1 MKNTVRIV
9 LLLVI
14 VPWLFSC
21 AVNPVTGK
29 AEFMLLSDEDEIK
42 MGQQTDPEIK
52 RMYGV
57 YTDHDLEV
65 YVASLGNQMA
75 RISHRPNL
83 NYEFKIMDSPAINAF
98 AVPGGYV
105 YLTRGILA
113 YLDNESQLAGV
124 IGHEIGHITARHSA
138 QQYSKAQLAQ
148 VGLGLGAMV
157 SENFAGLAQLAGQ
170 GLSLLF
176 LKFSRDNERQ
186 ADQLGVEYSSKV
198 GFDAREMG
206 HFFETLDRMQDDNKG
221 GLPFFLTTHPNPENR
236 VGAVKLAAEKWQ
248 KSLGLTDPKI
258 NRNSYLTMIN
268 GIVFGN
274 DPRQG
279 FVENNVFYHPGMQF
293 MFPVPGGWQLS
304 NLPSEV
310 QMASQDKRAAIV
322 FLPGSEATPK
332 AEAKKFIA
340 ESQAAVFSSQDV
352 VVNGFTGHAL
362 TSGVVTQSGTVKILS
377 YFIKKD
383 SYLFVFHGIT
393 SEQEF
398 DSYQATFKQTM
409 TGFKALRDSAK
420 LGVQPDR
427 IRLEKTSSKM
437 SLSTALTQMGTAGS
451 DLEKVALINGRELT
465 DEIPANTYLKVI
477 EKGR

>member
-29 AEFMLLSDEDEIK
+29 AELMLLSEEDEIK
-42 MGQQTDPEIK
+42 MGQQTDPEIR

-57 YTDHDLEV
+57 YTDHDLDV
-65 YVASLGNQMA
+65 YVASLGNRMGH
-75 RISHRPNL
+75 ISHRPNL
-83 NYEFKIMDSPAINAF
+83 NYEFKVMDSPAINAF

-113 YLDNESQLAGV
+113 YLDNEAQLAGV

-157 SENFAGLAQLAGQ
+157 LEDFAGLGQLAGQ
-170 GLSLLF
+170 GLGLLF

-198 GFDAREMG
+198 GFDAREMA
-206 HFFETLDRMQDDNKG
+206 HFFETLDKMQDHNKG

-248 KSLGLTDPKI
+248 QSLGLTDPKI
-258 NRNSYLTMIN
+258 NRNSYLTMIS
-268 GIVFGN
+268 GIVFGE

-279 FVENNVFYHPGMQF
+279 FVENNVFFHPGMQF
-293 MFPVPGGWQLS
+293 MFPVPGGWQLN

-310 QMASQDKRAAIV
+310 QMASKDKRAAIV

-340 ESQAAVFSSQDV
+340 ESEAAVYSSQDV
-352 VVNGFTGHAL
+352 MVNGFKGHAL
-362 TSGVVTQSGTVKILS
+362 TSGVMTQSGAVKILS

-383 SYLFVFHGIT
+383 SYLFVFHGFT
-393 SEQEF
+393 SEQAF
-398 DSYQATFKQTM
+398 DSYQTAFKQTM
-409 TGFKALRDSAK
+409 TGFKVLLDSAK

-427 IRLEKTSSKM
+427 ILLKKTGGRM
-437 SLSTALTQMGTAGS
+437 SLRTALTQMGTTPS
-451 DLEKVALINGRELT
+451 DLEKVALLNGRELT
-465 DEIPANTYLKVI
+465 DEVPANTYLKVI